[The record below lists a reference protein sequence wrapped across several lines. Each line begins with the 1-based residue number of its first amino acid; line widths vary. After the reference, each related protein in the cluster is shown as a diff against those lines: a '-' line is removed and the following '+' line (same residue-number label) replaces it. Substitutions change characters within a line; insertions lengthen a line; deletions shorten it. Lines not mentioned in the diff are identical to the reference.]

1 MTWRCALECG
11 DVRWNDV
18 VEQSEVRLPSQF
30 TVLVLTALVLAAG
43 TAFAQEKYPTRAVRL
58 IVPFPPGGGADISA
72 RAIAAKLTERFG
84 QQVVVE
90 NRPGAGG
97 NIGTDAASK
106 APPDGYTLLLVSSSY
121 GANPSL
127 YKLSFDPVN
136 GFEPITLVSQQ
147 PFILV
152 VHPSLPAR
160 SVKELVALAKSQ
172 PGSLNYASSG
182 AGGIVHLGTEYFK
195 SMAGVDIVHIPYK
208 GGNTAHNDLVAG
220 FVQVYFGTILSTLP
234 VVKSGKLRALGV
246 STEKRNTALPA
257 VPTVAEAGVPGFSF
271 SGWYAVLAP
280 AKTPNRITSALNR
293 EIVALLQA
301 PDLKD
306 RLAAEGSTVAAS
318 TPEELRS
325 HLQRDIAKWQ
335 KVVKAANIRLDASQ

>member
-1 MTWRCALECG
+1 MNGNSIVCVA
-11 DVRWNDV
+11 V
-18 VEQSEVRLPSQF
+18 F
-30 TVLVLTALVLAAG
+30 AALVVGAG
-43 TAFAQEKYPTRAVRL
+43 SAGAQDKYPARAVRL
-58 IVPFPPGGGADISA
+58 IVPFAPGGGADISA
-72 RAIAAKLTERFG
+72 RTIAAKLTERFG
-84 QQVVVE
+84 QQVIVD
-90 NRPGAGG
+90 NRPGGGG
-97 NIGTDAASK
+97 NVGSEVAVKS
-106 APPDGYTLLLVSSSY
+106 PPDGYTLILVSSSY
-121 GANPSL
+121 GANPAL

-147 PFILV
+147 PFVLV

-160 SVKELVALAKSQ
+160 SVKELIALAKAK
-172 PGSLNYASSG
+172 PGALNYASSG

-195 SMAGVDIVHIPYK
+195 SMAGIDLVHIPYK

-246 STEKRNTALPA
+246 STEKRNEALPN

-280 AKTPNRITSALNR
+280 AKTSKDTTTVLNR

-301 PDLKD
+301 SDVKE
-306 RLAAEGSTVAAS
+306 RLAAEGSTVVAS
-318 TPEELRS
+318 TPEALRD
-325 HLQRDIAKWQ
+325 HLRRDIAKWQ
-335 KVVKAANIRLDASQ
+335 KVVKAANIRLE

>member
-1 MTWRCALECG
+1 
-11 DVRWNDV
+11 
-18 VEQSEVRLPSQF
+18 
-30 TVLVLTALVLAAG
+30 VLSTKTIAIGLIGLVLAFSAS
-43 TAFAQEKYPTRAVRL
+43 AQDKYPSRPVRL
-58 IVPFPPGGGADISA
+58 IVPFAPGGGADISA
-72 RAIAAKLTERFG
+72 RTIAAKLTERYA

-97 NIGTDAASK
+97 NVGTELAWR

-121 GANPSL
+121 GANPAL
-127 YKLSFDPVN
+127 YKLPFDPVN
-136 GFEPITLVSQQ
+136 GFEPITLVSEQ
-147 PFILV
+147 PFILA

-160 SVKELVALAKSQ
+160 NVKELIALAKAR

-195 SMAGVDIVHIPYK
+195 SMTGIDLVHIPYK

-234 VVKSGKLRALGV
+234 VVRSGKLRALGV
-246 STEKRNTALPA
+246 STEKRNSALPS
-257 VPTVAEAGVPGFSF
+257 VPAVAETVPGFAF

-280 AKTPNRITSALNR
+280 AKTPKDITATLNR
-293 EIVALLQA
+293 DIVALLQA
-301 PDLKD
+301 PDVKD
-306 RLAAEGSTVAAS
+306 RLAAEGSTVVAS
-318 TPEELRS
+318 TPEALRT
-325 HLQRDIAKWQ
+325 HLQRDISKWQ

>member
-1 MTWRCALECG
+1 MSCRSAS
-11 DVRWNDV
+11 VRGTT
-18 VEQSEVRLPSQF
+18 RLIS
-30 TVLVLTALVLAAG
+30 AAG
-43 TAFAQEKYPTRAVRL
+43 LMCAIAALMAAGPAWAQDKYPNRAIRL
-58 IVPFPPGGGADISA
+58 IVPFAPGGGADISA
-72 RAIAAKLTERFG
+72 RTIAAKLTERYG
-84 QQVVVE
+84 QQVIAD

-97 NIGTDAASK
+97 NVGVELASK

-152 VHPSLPAR
+152 VHPSLPVR
-160 SVKELVALAKSQ
+160 SVKDLIALARAK

-195 SMAGVDIVHIPYK
+195 SVAGIDIVHIPYK

-234 VVKSGKLRALGV
+234 VVKSGKVRAIGV
-246 STEKRNTALPA
+246 STEKRNSALPE
-257 VPTVAEAGVPGFSF
+257 VPTVAEAGLPGFSF
-271 SGWYAVLAP
+271 GGWYAVLAP
-280 AKTPNRITSALNR
+280 AKTPKEITASLNR
-293 EIVALLQA
+293 EIVALLQV
-301 PDLKD
+301 PEVKE
-306 RLAAEGSTVAAS
+306 RLAAEGSTVVAS
-318 TPEELRS
+318 TPEQLRQ
-325 HLQRDIAKWQ
+325 HLQSDIAKWR

>member
-1 MTWRCALECG
+1 MTK
-11 DVRWNDV
+11 
-18 VEQSEVRLPSQF
+18 RLIAAA
-30 TVLVLTALVLAAG
+30 VLTCTIAALMAA
-43 TAFAQEKYPTRAVRL
+43 ASASAQDKYPSRAVRL
-58 IVPFPPGGGADISA
+58 IVPFAPGGGADISG
-72 RAIAAKLTERFG
+72 RTIAARLTERFG
-84 QQVVVE
+84 QQVIVD

-97 NIGTDAASK
+97 NVGVELASK
-106 APPDGYTLLLVSSSY
+106 SPPDGYTLLLVSSSY

-160 SVKELVALAKSQ
+160 SVKELIALAKAK

-195 SMAGVDIVHIPYK
+195 SVAGIDIVHIPYK

-234 VVKSGKLRALGV
+234 VVKSGKVRALAV
-246 STEKRNTALPA
+246 STDRRNAALPDI
-257 VPTVAEAGVPGFSF
+257 PTVAEAGLPGFSF
-271 SGWYAVLAP
+271 GGWYALLAP
-280 AKTPNRITSALNR
+280 AKTPKEITTLLNR
-293 EIVALLQA
+293 EVVALLQA
-301 PDLKD
+301 ADVKE
-306 RLAAEGSTVAAS
+306 RLAAEGSTVVAS
-318 TPEELRS
+318 TPEQLRQ

-335 KVVKAANIRLDASQ
+335 KVVKTANIRLDASQ

>member
-1 MTWRCALECG
+1 MHGLGCG
-11 DVRWNDV
+11 M
-18 VEQSEVRLPSQF
+18 LAF
-30 TVLVLTALVLAAG
+30 LVLAFGA
-43 TAFAQEKYPTRAVRL
+43 ASAQDKYPSRAVRL
-58 IVPFPPGGGADISA
+58 IVPFAPGGGADISA
-72 RAIAAKLTERFG
+72 RTIAAKLTERVG
-84 QQVVVE
+84 QQVLVE

-97 NIGTDAASK
+97 NVGTDLAAKS
-106 APPDGYTLLLVSSSY
+106 APDGYTLLLVSSSY

-160 SVKELVALAKSQ
+160 SVKELIALAKAK

-195 SMAGVDIVHIPYK
+195 SLAGIDIVHIPYK

-246 STEKRNTALPA
+246 STEKRNSALPD
-257 VPTVAEAGVPGFSF
+257 VPTVTEAGVPGFSF

-280 AKTPNRITSALNR
+280 TKTPKDVTALLNR
-293 EIVALLQA
+293 EIVALLQS
-301 PDLKD
+301 PDVKD
-306 RLAAEGSTVAAS
+306 RLAAEGSTVVAS
-318 TPEELRS
+318 TPEQLRL
-325 HLQRDIAKWQ
+325 HLQRDIAKWMR
-335 KVVKAANIRLDASQ
+335 VVKAANIRLDQ

>member
-1 MTWRCALECG
+1 MKTLALCG
-11 DVRWNDV
+11 FAGV
-18 VEQSEVRLPSQF
+18 F
-30 TVLVLTALVLAAG
+30 TLAN
-43 TAFAQEKYPTRAVRL
+43 FAWAQDKYPTRTIRL
-58 IVPFPPGGGADISA
+58 IVPFAPGGGADISA
-72 RAIAAKLTERFG
+72 RTIAAKLTERLG
-84 QQVVVE
+84 QQVVVD
-90 NRPGAGG
+90 NRAGAGG
-97 NIGTDAASK
+97 NVGTDLASK
-106 APPDGYTLLLVSSSY
+106 APPDGYTLVLVSSSY

-160 SVKELVALAKSQ
+160 SVKELIAIAKAK

-195 SMAGVDIVHIPYK
+195 SVAGVDIVHIPYK
-208 GGNTAHNDLVAG
+208 GGTTAHNDLVAG

-234 VVKSGKLRALGV
+234 VVRSGKLRALGV
-246 STEKRNTALPA
+246 STDRRNAALPDI
-257 VPTVAEAGVPGFSF
+257 PTVAEAGVPGFSYG
-271 SGWYAVLAP
+271 GWYAVLAP
-280 AKTPNRITSALNR
+280 AKTPKDITTALNR

-301 PDLKD
+301 PDVKE
-306 RLAAEGSTVAAS
+306 RLASEGSTVVAS
-318 TPEELRS
+318 TPEELRT

-335 KVVKAANIRLDASQ
+335 RVVNAANIRLDASQ

>member
-1 MTWRCALECG
+1 M
-11 DVRWNDV
+11 
-18 VEQSEVRLPSQF
+18 F
-30 TVLVLTALVLAAG
+30 AAAPG
-43 TAFAQEKYPTRAVRL
+43 WAQEKYPSRAVRL
-58 IVPFPPGGGADISA
+58 IVPFAPGGGADISG
-72 RAIAAKLTERFG
+72 RTIAAKLTERFG
-84 QQVVVE
+84 QQVIVD

-97 NIGTDAASK
+97 NVGVDLVSK
-106 APPDGYTLLLVSSSY
+106 ASPDGYTLLLVSSSY

-160 SVKELVALAKSQ
+160 SVKELIALAKAK

-195 SMAGVDIVHIPYK
+195 SVAGIDMVHIPYK
-208 GGNTAHNDLVAG
+208 GGNTAHNDIVAG

-234 VVKSGKLRALGV
+234 VVKSGKVRALGV
-246 STEKRNTALPA
+246 STDKRNPALPD
-257 VPTVAEAGVPGFSF
+257 VPSVAEAVPGFSF
-271 SGWYAVLAP
+271 GGWYAVLAP
-280 AKTPNRITSALNR
+280 AKTPKEITTVLNR

-301 PDLKD
+301 PDVKE
-306 RLAAEGSTVAAS
+306 RFAAEGSTVVAS
-318 TPEELRS
+318 TPEQLRQ
-325 HLQRDIAKWQ
+325 HLQQDIAKWA
-335 KVVKAANIRLDASQ
+335 KVVKAAKIRLDASQ

>member
-1 MTWRCALECG
+1 MVQAR
-11 DVRWNDV
+11 R
-18 VEQSEVRLPSQF
+18 PS
-30 TVLVLTALVLAAG
+30 TALRTCGRCSWLFAILALAG
-43 TAFAQEKYPTRAVRL
+43 AAHAQDRYPSHPVRL
-58 IVPFPPGGGADISA
+58 IVPFAPGGGADICA
-72 RAIAAKLTERFG
+72 RTIAAKLTERFRE
-84 QQVVVE
+84 QVLVD

-97 NIGTDAASK
+97 NVGTDIVARSA
-106 APPDGYTLLLVSSSY
+106 PDGYTLLLVSSSY

-136 GFEPITLVSQQ
+136 GFEPITLVSEQ

-160 SVKELVALAKSQ
+160 TVKELIALAKAK
-172 PGSLNYASSG
+172 PGALNYASSG

-195 SMAGVDIVHIPYK
+195 SMAGVDLVHIPYK
-208 GGNTAHNDLVAG
+208 GGNTAHNDLIAG

-246 STEKRNTALPA
+246 STEKRNAALPD

-280 AKTPNRITSALNR
+280 AKTPRDITTALNR

-301 PDLKD
+301 PDVKE
-306 RLAAEGSTVAAS
+306 RLAAEGSTVVAS
-318 TPEELRS
+318 TPEVLRDY
-325 HLQRDIAKWQ
+325 LRRDIAKWQ
-335 KVVKAANIRLDASQ
+335 KVVKAANIRLE

>member
-1 MTWRCALECG
+1 MMFQRIAACGLLALASVG
-11 DVRWNDV
+11 ANVH
-18 VEQSEVRLPSQF
+18 
-30 TVLVLTALVLAAG
+30 
-43 TAFAQEKYPTRAVRL
+43 AQEKYPTRPVRI

-72 RAIAAKLTERFG
+72 RTIAAKLTERFA
-84 QQVVVE
+84 QQVLVE

-97 NIGTDAASK
+97 NVGAELTSK
-106 APPDGYTLLLVSSSY
+106 APPDGYTLMLVSSSY
-121 GANPSL
+121 GANPAL
-127 YKLSFDPVN
+127 YRLSFDPVH

-160 SVKELVALAKSQ
+160 SVKELIALAKAK

-195 SMAGVDIVHIPYK
+195 SMTGVDIVHIPYK

-246 STEKRNTALPA
+246 STDKRNSALPG

-280 AKTPNRITSALNR
+280 LKTPGHITSLLNR
-293 EIVALLQA
+293 EIVALLQS
-301 PDLKD
+301 PEVRE
-306 RLAAEGSTVAAS
+306 RLAAEGSTVVAS
-318 TPEELRS
+318 TPDALRT
-325 HLQRDIAKWQ
+325 HLQRDIQKWQ
-335 KVVKAANIRLDASQ
+335 KVVKAANIRLDATQ

>member
-1 MTWRCALECG
+1 MSMSNWLRLISVCGMTM
-11 DVRWNDV
+11 
-18 VEQSEVRLPSQF
+18 
-30 TVLVLTALVLAAG
+30 LTCAG
-43 TAFAQEKYPTRAVRL
+43 TDAWGQEKYPARAVRL
-58 IVPFPPGGGADISA
+58 IVPFAPGGGADISA
-72 RAIAAKLTERFG
+72 RAIAAKLTDRFA
-84 QQVVVE
+84 QQVIVD

-97 NIGTDAASK
+97 NVGTDLASK
-106 APPDGYTLLLVSSSY
+106 SAPDGYTLLLVSSSY

-127 YKLSFDPVN
+127 YKLSFDPVY

-152 VHPSLPAR
+152 VHPALPAR
-160 SVKELVALAKSQ
+160 SVKELIALAKAK

-195 SMAGVDIVHIPYK
+195 SMAGIDIVHIPYK

-234 VVKSGKLRALGV
+234 VVKSGKLRALGI
-246 STEKRNTALPA
+246 STEKRNAALPG

-280 AKTPNRITSALNR
+280 AKTPRDITALLNR
-293 EIVALLQA
+293 EIVALLQS
-301 PDLKD
+301 PDIKE
-306 RLAAEGSTVAAS
+306 RLAAEGSTVVAS
-318 TPEELRS
+318 TPDQLRT

-335 KVVKAANIRLDASQ
+335 KVVQTAHIRLDASP

>member
-1 MTWRCALECG
+1 MVHRIAVCGLLALASVCG
-11 DVRWNDV
+11 SV
-18 VEQSEVRLPSQF
+18 Q
-30 TVLVLTALVLAAG
+30 
-43 TAFAQEKYPTRAVRL
+43 AQEKYPARPVRM

-72 RAIAAKLTERFG
+72 RTIAAKLTERFAT
-84 QQVVVE
+84 QVIVE

-97 NIGTDAASK
+97 NVGAELTAKSA
-106 APPDGYTLLLVSSSY
+106 PDGYTLMLVSSSY
-121 GANPSL
+121 GANPAL

-160 SVKELVALAKSQ
+160 SVKELVALSKAQ

-195 SMAGVDIVHIPYK
+195 SMTGVDIVHIPYK

-246 STEKRNTALPA
+246 STDKRSPALPG

-280 AKTPNRITSALNR
+280 LKTPAQITALLNR
-293 EIVALLQA
+293 EIVALLQS
-301 PDLKD
+301 PEVRD
-306 RLAAEGSTVAAS
+306 RLAAEGSTVVAS
-318 TPEELRS
+318 TPEALRT
-325 HLQRDIAKWQ
+325 HVQRDIEKWQ
-335 KVVKAANIRLDASQ
+335 KVVKAGNIRLGATQ

>member
-1 MTWRCALECG
+1 MSRARG
-11 DVRWNDV
+11 DGAERAGPLLRRELSVRARFG
-18 VEQSEVRLPSQF
+18 S
-30 TVLVLTALVLAAG
+30 
-43 TAFAQEKYPTRAVRL
+43 

-72 RAIAAKLTERFG
+72 RTIAAKLTERFS
-84 QQVVVE
+84 QQFIVE

-97 NIGTDAASK
+97 NVGAELASK

-127 YKLSFDPVN
+127 YKLSFDPVK
-136 GFEPITLVSQQ
+136 GFEPITLVCQQ

-160 SVKELVALAKSQ
+160 NVKELVALAKAR

-195 SMAGVDIVHIPYK
+195 SMTGTDIVHIPYK

-246 STEKRNTALPA
+246 FTDKRNSALPA

-271 SGWYAVLAP
+271 SGRYAMLAP
-280 AKTPNRITSALNR
+280 ARTPQDITVLLNR

-301 PDLKD
+301 PEVGN
-306 RLAAEGSTVAAS
+306 RLAAEGSTVVAS
-318 TPEELRS
+318 RPEELRD
-325 HLQRDIAKWQ
+325 HLQRDIPKWQ

>member
-1 MTWRCALECG
+1 MKSVWMVCG
-11 DVRWNDV
+11 
-18 VEQSEVRLPSQF
+18 
-30 TVLVLTALVLAAG
+30 TVFAALVCGAG
-43 TAFAQEKYPTRAVRL
+43 AVRAQEKYPTRAVRL
-58 IVPFPPGGGADISA
+58 VVPFAPGGGADISA
-72 RAIAAKLTERFG
+72 RTIAAKLTERFRE
-84 QQVVVE
+84 QVIVD

-97 NIGTDAASK
+97 NVGVEIVSK
-106 APPDGYTLLLVSSSY
+106 AAPDGYTLLLVSSSY
-121 GANPSL
+121 GANPAL

-160 SVKELVALAKSQ
+160 NVKELIALAKAK

-195 SMAGVDIVHIPYK
+195 SLTGVDIVHIPYK

-246 STEKRNTALPA
+246 STDKRNDALPN

-280 AKTPNRITSALNR
+280 AKTPKEITAVLNR

-301 PDLKD
+301 PDVKD
-306 RLAAEGSTVAAS
+306 RLAAEGSSVVAS
-318 TPEELRS
+318 TPEQLRDY
-325 HLQRDIAKWQ
+325 LKRDIAKWQ

>member
-1 MTWRCALECG
+1 MKSSDLLAALA
-11 DVRWNDV
+11 
-18 VEQSEVRLPSQF
+18 L
-30 TVLVLTALVLAAG
+30 TVLVGATGAAC
-43 TAFAQEKYPTRAVRL
+43 AQEKYPARAVRL
-58 IVPFPPGGGADISA
+58 IVPFAPGGGADISA
-72 RAIAAKLTERFG
+72 RTIAAKLTERFRE
-84 QQVVVE
+84 QVIVD

-97 NIGTDAASK
+97 NVGVEVVLKS
-106 APPDGYTLLLVSSSY
+106 PPDGYALLLVSSSY

-160 SVKELVALAKSQ
+160 NVKELIALAKAK
-172 PGSLNYASSG
+172 PGALNYASSG

-195 SMAGVDIVHIPYK
+195 SLAGVEIVHIPYK
-208 GGNTAHNDLVAG
+208 GGTTAHNDLVAG
-220 FVQVYFGTILSTLP
+220 VVQVYFGTILSTLP
-234 VVKSGKLRALGV
+234 VVKSGKLRALAV
-246 STEKRNTALPA
+246 STDKRNAALPQ

-280 AKTPNRITSALNR
+280 AKTPQDITSLLNR
-293 EIVALLQA
+293 EIVGLLQS
-301 PDLKD
+301 PEVKN
-306 RLAAEGSTVAAS
+306 RLAAEGSTVVAS
-318 TPEELRS
+318 TPGELRA

>member
-1 MTWRCALECG
+1 MKKQLASKLATACAI
-11 DVRWNDV
+11 V
-18 VEQSEVRLPSQF
+18 
-30 TVLVLTALVLAAG
+30 AG
-43 TAFAQEKYPTRAVRL
+43 ISAWSASAQDKYPSRAIRL
-58 IVPFPPGGGADISA
+58 IVPFAPGGGADISA
-72 RAIAAKLTERFG
+72 RTIAAKLTERFG
-84 QQVVVE
+84 QQVIAD

-97 NIGTDAASK
+97 NVGVEIAAK

-160 SVKELVALAKSQ
+160 SVKELIALAKAK

-195 SMAGVDIVHIPYK
+195 SVAGIDMVHIPYK
-208 GGNTAHNDLVAG
+208 GGNTAHNDIVAG

-234 VVKSGKLRALGV
+234 VVKSGKVRALAV
-246 STEKRNTALPA
+246 STDKRNAALPD
-257 VPTVAEAGVPGFSF
+257 VPTVAEAGLPGFSF
-271 SGWYAVLAP
+271 GGWYAVLAP
-280 AKTPNRITSALNR
+280 AKTPKEITALLNR

-301 PDLKD
+301 PDVKE
-306 RLAAEGSTVAAS
+306 RLAAEGSTVVAS
-318 TPEELRS
+318 TPEQLRQ